1 METYPLGGQI
11 AQSGQGSNP
20 LVRGVKD
27 AEVLKV
33 VATVTDE
40 QFAARALVRDWARNA
55 TSGPGGTAAIRDV
68 EQGKTDAWRP
78 VFSRLAELGIFG
90 VAIPEESGGAGGS
103 IEDLCAMVEEA
114 AKALVPGPVAT
125 TALAT
130 LVVSDP
136 DLLGALASGE
146 RFAGLALEGEIEFD
160 GATSKASGTLP
171 FALGVAEGAVLL
183 APADGKWLLI
193 DTGGAGVQIE
203 PLAASDFSRPLAR
216 VVLNS
221 ATATV
226 VSDTRARVEELAA
239 TVLAAEAAG
248 ITRWSLE
255 TAVDYAKVREQF
267 GKPIGSFQA
276 IKHICAEMLCRAEQ
290 AEVAAADAAR
300 AAAEGDESQFSIA
313 AALAASTGIA
323 AVKANV
329 KDCIQ
334 VLGGIGCTWEHDA
347 HLYLRR
353 AHAIG
358 RFLGGAETWLRRI
371 TALTQAGVRRRLE
384 IDLTEVED
392 RRAEI
397 AAAVAQIAELPEEK
411 RQAALAEAG
420 LQAPHWPAPYGRG
433 AGPAEQLLIDQELT
447 AAGVARPDLVIGW
460 WAAPTIL
467 EHGTPE
473 QVERFVPG
481 TTRGE
486 FLWCQLFSEPGAG
499 SDLASLRTKAVR
511 TEGGWNLT
519 GQKVWTSAAHKAKWG
534 VCLARTDPDAPKH
547 KGITYFL
554 VEMSSPGIEIRPL
567 REITGDSLFN
577 EVFLDNVFV
586 PDELVVGEVNDGWR
600 LARTTLANERVAM
613 ANGTAL
619 GNPME
624 ELLELLA
631 ELDLDAAQQD
641 RLGRLIVT
649 AQTGA
654 LLDQRIA
661 QLAVGGQ
668 DPGAQSSVRKLIGVR
683 YRQALAEFTM
693 DVSEGGGLVDR
704 RADGDRAVFDFL
716 NTRCLT
722 IAGGTEQ
729 ILLTVAAERL
739 LGLPR

>member
-1 METYPLGGQI
+1 
-11 AQSGQGSNP
+11 
-20 LVRGVKD
+20 
-27 AEVLKV
+27 V

-40 QFAARALVRDWARNA
+40 QFAARALVRDWARNP

-68 EQGKTDAWRP
+68 ERGDADAWRP
-78 VFSRLAELGIFG
+78 VFAGLADLGLFS
-90 VAIPEESGGAGGS
+90 VAIPEDRGGAGGS
-103 IEDLCAMVEEA
+103 VEDLCAMVEEA
-114 AKALVPGPVAT
+114 GKALVAGPVAT

-130 LVVSDP
+130 LVLDDP
-136 DLLGALASGE
+136 VLLAALASGE
-146 RFAGLALEGEIEFD
+146 RFAGVAIEGPEGSVQFD
-160 GATSKASGTLP
+160 SETSRATGTLP
-171 FALGVAEGAVLL
+171 WVLGAAEGGLL
-183 APADGKWLLI
+183 ILPADGRSLLV
-193 DTGGAGVQIE
+193 DTLSDGVKIE
-203 PLAASDFSRPLAR
+203 PLPAADFSRPLAR
-216 VVLNS
+216 VVLTS
-221 ATATV
+221 ARATAIAE
-226 VSDTRARVEELAA
+226 SRQRVEELTA

-248 ITRWSLE
+248 VTRWSLD
-255 TAVDYAKVREQF
+255 TAVAYAKVREQF

-276 IKHICAEMLCRAEQ
+276 VKHLCAEMLCRAEQ

-300 AAAEGDESQFSIA
+300 AAADSDADQFSIA
-313 AALAASTGIA
+313 AALAASIGIA
-323 AVKANV
+323 AAKANV

-353 AHAIG
+353 AHGIG
-358 RFLGGAETWLRRI
+358 RFLGGAERWLRRV
-371 TALTQAGVRRRLE
+371 TALTQAGVRRRLG
-384 IDLTEVED
+384 IDLSQVEGL
-392 RRAEI
+392 RPEI
-397 AAAVAQIAELPEEK
+397 AAAVAEVAALPADQ
-411 RQAALAEAG
+411 RQPALAEAG
-420 LQAPHWPAPYGRG
+420 LLASHWPAPYGRG
-433 AGPAEQLLIDQELT
+433 ASPAEQLLIDQEMA
-447 AAGVARPDLVIGW
+447 AAGVVRPDLVIGW

-473 QVERFVPG
+473 QIERFVPA
-481 TTRGE
+481 TLRGE

-511 TEGGWNLT
+511 SQDPDGGWLLT
-519 GQKVWTSAAHKAKWG
+519 GQKVWTSAAHKARWG
-534 VCLARTDPDAPKH
+534 VCLARTDPDVPKH

-554 VEMSSPGIEIRPL
+554 VDMTSPGIDIRPL
-567 REITGDSLFN
+567 REITGDALFN

-586 PDELVVGEVNDGWR
+586 PDEMVVGTVNDGWR

-613 ANGTAL
+613 AAGTAL

-624 ELLELLA
+624 ELLNVLA
-631 ELDLDAAQQD
+631 EMDLDVAQQD
-641 RLGRLIVT
+641 RLGRLIAT

-661 QLAVGGQ
+661 QLALGGQ

-683 YRQALAEFTM
+683 YRQALAEYAM
-693 DVSEGGGLVDR
+693 DVSEGGGLV
-704 RADGDRAVFDFL
+704 ANRAVFDFL

>member
-1 METYPLGGQI
+1 M
-11 AQSGQGSNP
+11 
-20 LVRGVKD
+20 
-27 AEVLKV
+27 

-55 TSGPGGTAAIRDV
+55 STGPGGTAAIRDV
-68 EQGKTDAWRP
+68 EQGNPDAWRP
-78 VFSRLAELGIFG
+78 VFARLAELGIFG
-90 VAIPEESGGAGGS
+90 VAVPEEAGGAGGS
-103 IEDLCAMVEEA
+103 VEDLCAMVEEA
-114 AKALVPGPVAT
+114 AKALIPGPVAT

-130 LVVSDP
+130 LVVSDAE
-136 DLLGALASGE
+136 LLAALAAGE
-146 RFAGLALEGEIEFD
+146 RFAGLALQGDITFD
-160 GATSKASGTLP
+160 GAASTASGTLP
-171 FALGVAEGAVLL
+171 FALGAADGGVLL
-183 APADGKWLLI
+183 LPADGRWLVV
-193 DTGGAGVQIE
+193 DTASDGVHIE
-203 PLAASDFSRPLAR
+203 PLAATDFSRPLAR
-216 VVLNS
+216 VVLDS
-221 ATATV
+221 APATV
-226 VSDTRARVEELAA
+226 LAQTPGRVEELAA

-248 ITRWSLE
+248 ITRWSLQ

-276 IKHICAEMLCRAEQ
+276 IKHLCAEMLCRAEQ

-300 AAAEGDESQFSIA
+300 AAAEDDPAQFSLA
-313 AALAASTGIA
+313 AALAAATAIT

-358 RFLGGAETWLRRI
+358 RFLGGAERWLRRI
-371 TALTQAGVRRRLE
+371 TALTQAGVRRRLG

-392 RRAEI
+392 QRP
-397 AAAVAQIAELPEEK
+397 QIAEAVARIAALPAEQ

-433 AGPAEQLLIDQELT
+433 ASPAEQLLIDQELA

-473 QVERFVPG
+473 QIERFVPG
-481 TTRGE
+481 TLRGE

-511 TEGGWNLT
+511 TDGGWLLT
-519 GQKVWTSAAHKAKWG
+519 GQKVWTSAAHKARWG

-554 VEMSSPGIEIRPL
+554 VDMSAPGIEIRPL

-586 PDELVVGEVNDGWR
+586 PDEMVVGEVNDGWR

-613 ANGTAL
+613 ASGTAL

-624 ELLELLA
+624 ELLELLSTLP
-631 ELDLDAAQQD
+631 LDSAQQD

-683 YRQALAEFTM
+683 YRQALAEYTM
-693 DVSEGGGLVDR
+693 DVSEGGGLVHN
-704 RADGDRAVFDFL
+704 RAVYDFL

>member
-1 METYPLGGQI
+1 
-11 AQSGQGSNP
+11 
-20 LVRGVKD
+20 
-27 AEVLKV
+27 V
-33 VATVTDE
+33 VATVSDE
-40 QFAARALVRDWARNA
+40 QFAARELVRDWARDSS
-55 TSGPGGTAAIRDV
+55 SGPGGTAAIREV
-68 EQGKTDAWRP
+68 EQRNPDAWRP
-78 VFSRLAELGIFG
+78 VFAGLAELGIFG
-90 VAIPEESGGAGGS
+90 VAVPEDCGGAGGS

-130 LVVSDP
+130 LVVSDRE
-136 DLLGALASGE
+136 LLAALASGE
-146 RFAGLALEGEIEFD
+146 RFAGVALEGDLQFD
-160 GATSKASGTLP
+160 NETSRASGTVGLV
-171 FALGVAEGAVLL
+171 LGAADGGVLL
-183 APADGKWLLI
+183 LPSGENWLLVE
-193 DTGGAGVQIE
+193 TGSDGVLVE
-203 PLAASDFSRPLAR
+203 PLRATDFSRPLAR
-216 VVLNS
+216 VVLTS
-221 ATATV
+221 APATV
-226 VSDTRARVEELAA
+226 IAVSRERVGELAA

-248 ITRWSLE
+248 VTRWSLD
-255 TAVDYAKVREQF
+255 TAVAYAKVREQF

-276 IKHICAEMLCRAEQ
+276 VKHLCAEMLCRAEQ

-300 AAAEGDESQFSIA
+300 AAADSDQPQFSIA
-313 AALAASTGIA
+313 AAVAASIGIA
-323 AVKANV
+323 AAKANV

-353 AHAIG
+353 AHSIG
-358 RFLGGAETWLRRI
+358 RLLGGAELWLRRI
-371 TALTQAGVRRRLE
+371 TALTQSGVRRRLG
-384 IDLTEVED
+384 IDLTEVEGL
-392 RRAEI
+392 RPEI
-397 AAAVAQIAELPEEK
+397 AAAVAEIAALPEEK
-411 RQAALAEAG
+411 RQVALAEAG

-433 AGPAEQLLIDQELT
+433 ASPAEQLLIDQEMA
-447 AAGVARPDLVIGW
+447 AAGVVRPDLVIGW

-467 EHGTPE
+467 EHGTQE
-473 QVERFVPG
+473 QIERFVPA
-481 TTRGE
+481 TMRGE

-511 TEGGWNLT
+511 GDRGWLLT
-519 GQKVWTSAAHKAKWG
+519 GQKVWTSAAHKARWG

-554 VEMSSPGIEIRPL
+554 VDMKSPGIEIRPL

-586 PDELVVGEVNDGWR
+586 PDEMVVGTVNDGWR
-600 LARTTLANERVAM
+600 LARTTLANERIAM
-613 ANGTAL
+613 ATGTAL

-624 ELLELLA
+624 ELLKVLA
-631 ELDLDAAQQD
+631 EIDLDVAQQD
-641 RLGRLIVT
+641 RLGRLIVI

-683 YRQALAEFTM
+683 YRQALAEFMM
-693 DVSEGGGLVDR
+693 DVSEGGGLVQN
-704 RADGDRAVFDFL
+704 RAVFDFL

>member
-1 METYPLGGQI
+1 M
-11 AQSGQGSNP
+11 
-20 LVRGVKD
+20 
-27 AEVLKV
+27 

-40 QFAARALVRDWARNA
+40 QFAARGLVRDWARDSS
-55 TSGPGGTAAIRDV
+55 SGPNGTKAIREV
-68 EQGKTDAWRP
+68 EQGNADAWRP
-78 VFSRLAELGIFG
+78 VFAGLAQLGLFG
-90 VAIPEESGGAGGS
+90 VAVAEDSGGAGGG

-130 LVVSDP
+130 LVVDDP
-136 DLLGALASGE
+136 ELLAALASGE
-146 RFAGLALEGEIEFD
+146 RFAGVALGGDLQFD
-160 GATSKASGTLP
+160 SETSRASGTVDLV
-171 FALGVAEGAVLL
+171 LGAADGGVLL
-183 APADGKWLLI
+183 LPSGAKWVLV
-193 DTGGAGVQIE
+193 DTGDDGVRVE
-203 PLAASDFSRPLAR
+203 PLRATDFSRPLAK
-216 VVLNS
+216 VVLTS
-221 ATATV
+221 APAIV
-226 VSDTRARVEELAA
+226 IEQSRERVEDLAA

-248 ITRWSLE
+248 VARWSLD
-255 TAVDYAKVREQF
+255 TAVAYAKVREQF

-276 IKHICAEMLCRAEQ
+276 VKHLCAEMLCRAEQ

-300 AAAEGDESQFSIA
+300 AAADSDQPQFSIA
-313 AALAASTGIA
+313 AAVAASIGIA
-323 AVKANV
+323 AAKANV

-353 AHAIG
+353 AHSIG
-358 RFLGGAETWLRRI
+358 RFLGGAERWLRRI
-371 TALTQAGVRRRLE
+371 TALTQSGVRRRLG
-384 IDLTEVED
+384 IDLTEVEGL
-392 RRAEI
+392 RPEI
-397 AAAVAQIAELPEEK
+397 AAAVAEVAALPDEK
-411 RQAALAEAG
+411 RQVALAEAG

-433 AGPAEQLLIDQELT
+433 ASPAEQLLIDQEMA
-447 AAGVARPDLVIGW
+447 AAGVVRPDLVIGW

-473 QVERFVPG
+473 QIERFVPA

-511 TEGGWNLT
+511 GDGGWLLT
-519 GQKVWTSAAHKAKWG
+519 GQKVWTSAAHKAGWG

-554 VEMSSPGIEIRPL
+554 VDMKSPGIEIRPL

-577 EVFLDNVFV
+577 EVFLDDVFV
-586 PDELVVGEVNDGWR
+586 PDEMVVGTVNDGWR
-600 LARTTLANERVAM
+600 LARTTLANERIAM
-613 ANGTAL
+613 ATGTAL

-624 ELLELLA
+624 ELLNVLA
-631 ELDLDAAQQD
+631 EIDLDVSQQD

-683 YRQALAEFTM
+683 YR
-693 DVSEGGGLVDR
+693 
-704 RADGDRAVFDFL
+704 
-716 NTRCLT
+716 
-722 IAGGTEQ
+722 
-729 ILLTVAAERL
+729 
-739 LGLPR
+739 